1 MIHPSAQIA
10 QGAKI
15 ADNVQIGPFCHVSR
29 DVTLQSGVILEP
41 HVTLENGVTIG
52 AHSHLYAFVHIGN
65 GKATVTIEKAC
76 TIREFTKIGTLST
89 DNQPIVISADCYIMG
104 YVEIRSGTKIQ
115 KGCIITNSV
124 LLDRNSQCQEG
135 VIIGAKATVA
145 QNCTI
150 GRGVMVGG
158 ASAVQG
164 DIPPYCLAEGYP
176 DATIRG
182 LNLIGM
188 RRNFEDRE
196 SITQVK
202 KSFMHLK
209 KKDFSPLEA
218 SHMLPTVNDTHAKRF
233 ITFIATHKV

>member
-15 ADNVQIGPFCHVSR
+15 ADNVQIGPFCRVAE
-29 DVTLQSGVILEP
+29 DVILQSGVILEP

-65 GKATVTIEKAC
+65 SKATVTIGEAC

-89 DNQPIVISADCYIMG
+89 DDQPIVVSADCYIMG
-104 YVEIRSGTKIQ
+104 YVEIRSGTEVQ
-115 KGCIITNSV
+115 KGCIITNNV
-124 LLDRNSQCQEG
+124 LLGRNSQCQEG
-135 VIIGAKATVA
+135 VIIGAKATIA
-145 QNCTI
+145 KNCTL

-176 DATIRG
+176 HATIRG

-188 RRNFEDRE
+188 RRNFKDRG

-202 KSFMHLK
+202 KSFMYLK
-209 KKDFSPLEA
+209 KKGFSPLEA
-218 SHMLPTVNDTHAKRF
+218 SQMLPEAKDTHAKRF
-233 ITFIATHKV
+233 IAFIAAHKV